1 MELRKLLTPKQT
13 AEILGIAEDTLTVWR
28 CTRRVVLP
36 YVKIGRHV
44 RYDPETVGRF
54 IAERT
59 ATGTADAVRR

>member
-1 MELRKLLTPKQT
+1 MELRKLLTPAQT

-44 RYDPETVGRF
+44 RYDPATIAKF
-54 IAERT
+54 IEERT
-59 ATGTADAVRR
+59 ATGTADAAGR